1 MEETLDRL
9 LGWGGMKKDITCLVI
24 SALALVASFTAASS
38 FPIDPA
44 WVAVVLCGVPI
55 VASAVIG
62 LVTRFDI
69 KADVLVSIALIA
81 SLIVGEYFAAGEV
94 ALIMQLGALLEEST
108 VARAR
113 AGIEHLVEATP
124 RTARVVFEDG
134 AERTV
139 AAEDISLGQ
148 LVRVLPGE
156 TIPVDGT
163 IESGMTSVD
172 ESVVT
177 GESMPVDRKRRHR

>member
-9 LGWGGMKKDITCLVI
+9 LGWGGMKKDITFLVI

-69 KADVLVSIALIA
+69 
-81 SLIVGEYFAAGEV
+81 
-94 ALIMQLGALLEEST
+94 
-108 VARAR
+108 
-113 AGIEHLVEATP
+113 
-124 RTARVVFEDG
+124 
-134 AERTV
+134 
-139 AAEDISLGQ
+139 
-148 LVRVLPGE
+148 
-156 TIPVDGT
+156 
-163 IESGMTSVD
+163 
-172 ESVVT
+172 
-177 GESMPVDRKRRHR
+177 